1 MYHLPVPHKHKVRQ
15 RRRHAPHKRF
25 IPRKRRYL

>member
-1 MYHLPVPHKHKVRQ
+1 MYHLPVPHKHKGRQ
-15 RRRHAPHKRF
+15 RRRHTQHKRF